1 MTTQRIAFIGF
12 GEAAGAIVEGWGN
25 PAGIKAFDIKTES
38 PQTVPGKSADY
49 ERRGV
54 AGAGTRAEAL
64 AEASLVFC
72 TVTADQALTAAQQ
85 CAEFL
90 RPGALWLDLNS
101 CAPNSKRAA
110 ARQIAA
116 AGGRYVDVAVMQPV
130 YPKRHQV
137 PLLLAG
143 PDAAEVAGIL
153 QELDMAPKVAS
164 TEIGAAS
171 TIKMIRSVMIKGMEA
186 LTAECVLAAV
196 KAGVDEAVL
205 GSLSQTFP
213 GIDWPKQAAYNLER
227 MSVHGQRRASEL
239 EEVAVTLQDLD
250 LPSDM
255 AEAIVKWQRR
265 LGRTSDR
272 TPAPDLSRGYASM
285 ARSVLEKSS
294 EWHR

>member
-12 GEAAGAIVEGWGN
+12 GEAAGAIVEGWGD
-25 PAGIKAFDIKTES
+25 PSGITAFDIKTES
-38 PQTVPGKSADY
+38 PQTAPGKRADY

-54 AGAGTRAEAL
+54 AGAETRGEAL

-72 TVTADQALTAAQQ
+72 TVTADRALAAAQE

-90 RPGALWLDLNS
+90 RPGTLWLDLNS

-110 ARQIAA
+110 AGHIAA
-116 AGGRYVDVAVMQPV
+116 SGGRYIDVAVMQPV

-143 PDAAEVAGIL
+143 PDAAKVAAIL
-153 QELDMAPKVAS
+153 KELDMAPKVAS

-186 LTAECVLAAV
+186 LAAECVLAAV

-213 GIDWPKQAAYNLER
+213 GIDWPKQVAYNLER
-227 MSVHGQRRASEL
+227 MSVHGQRRAAEL

-265 LGRTSDR
+265 LGRTSDQ
-272 TPAPDLSRGYASM
+272 TPAPDPSQGYATM
-285 ARSVLEKSS
+285 ARSVLEKSP